1 MTEGDEER
9 VADPLAFCMA
19 LAIAAIAFFA
29 VDSCASVPIAPP
41 APTVKTVC
49 LPMTT
54 YSQAQEQAVAAE
66 LAKLAPDDPVAAF
79 IVDYGQ
85 MRAADRACLAQA
97 Q

>member
-1 MTEGDEER
+1 MTFAMEKR
-9 VADPLAFCMA
+9 LFRLLALATLSAWAVADVLM
-19 LAIAAIAFFA
+19 IS
-29 VDSCASVPIAPP
+29 SCASTPSAVPTPSVKIA
-41 APTVKTVC
+41 C
-49 LPMTT
+49 LPLKG
-54 YSQAQEQAVAAE
+54 YSQAQDQAVAAE